1 MGILRKRKL
10 TFLRQNY
17 LVQVPGVETHVGFLS
32 VGLVQLPQPTTAF
45 CIGLFKESIMGIMNL
60 SIILFFH
67 YPGMEGII
75 VFECPLH
82 LTTAFCLNY

>member
-67 YPGMEGII
+67 YPVMEGVNLVI
-75 VFECPLH
+75 
-82 LTTAFCLNY
+82 YQQ

>member
-45 CIGLFKESIMGIMNL
+45 CIGLFKGK
-60 SIILFFH
+60 
-67 YPGMEGII
+67 
-75 VFECPLH
+75 
-82 LTTAFCLNY
+82 